1 MVRFLIDVTHQEAG
15 DSWQVQILDDGG
27 QPLND
32 GGGQPLRRLLRRA
45 GAGPEAFPLPPAG
58 PNDAHADLLAD
69 PTPLSQAY
77 YNLIGRT
84 PTPGQIEEFG
94 RYLFDTLIGAAAW
107 EAITSR
113 AANDLLELALR
124 LPVDDPVLNRLPW
137 EMMHGPDD
145 FLAALPGLAIT
156 RRVPDTADVSLEHL
170 DSPPRVL
177 FVIGVGLG
185 KDDIRPGA
193 EYLGLLRGLRYQSLT
208 LNHQLLLEA
217 STERLEVAVRL
228 FRPDVVHIVCHGVF
242 DQHGVYLELRDDDN
256 AQLPARVSPD
266 ILRDAL
272 RTSDNLPLP
281 RVVVLN
287 ACFTA
292 TVAPGAGGG
301 SQGELGVAGRVT
313 IPFAARLVQLGVPVV
328 SAMAGRVADQAC
340 RLFTRTFYESLLAG
354 GELVH
359 HAARG
364 RRAALRHGAG
374 PRASVDWAF
383 PALFLGE
390 GVPPNVRVEQRPS
403 ELQWHQIA
411 NNLPTEEPVFCGR
424 LQFLQWLGLLL
435 APGDSYKGLI
445 TRSPAGLQVLA
456 VSTRGA
462 DPPGDSGPRFG
473 RGRLLK
479 EMAIFAARHGHAPC
493 LLVHDRR
500 VQQKWHVTPRELMDA
515 LIFAAYDTATIF
527 GHADWWAQV
536 TQTILDGPDNL
547 PAEYPDPLRHLYA
560 RRDEPRYYHQVLAM
574 ALRADL
580 LDLLNRIR
588 QENNRPE
595 ARLLLLV
602 DDVHEMGEAAA
613 FFLHVLLG
621 NAGLRGARDDVCVVF
636 TTAGQAATG
645 QEPAIEL
652 IRDWLQKSPWAQ
664 PLTLKPFQPPLE
676 ERLAYETYLLH
687 WRDEDRTRPLVIP
700 HTAEPAAVDVLLGK
714 LRDCFQGIPSYLD
727 QKSHDAQLIISAYI
741 GMLDF
746 LTPENRPL
754 KFADDEDVVRKM
766 IEAGYE
772 PGA

>member
-1 MVRFLIDVTHQEAG
+1 MHFLIDVARHEASG
-15 DSWQVQILDDGG
+15 GWQVQVVDAAGQRLHDGE
-27 QPLND
+27 
-32 GGGQPLRRLLRRA
+32 GQPLRRLLRRA
-45 GAGPEAFPLPPAG
+45 GAGPLAMPLPPAG
-58 PNDAHADLLAD
+58 DDDAYAGLLAD
-69 PTPLSQAY
+69 PAPLTTIY
-77 YNLIGRT
+77 DKLVVRT
-84 PTPGQIEEFG
+84 PGPGQIEEFG
-94 RYLFDTLIGAAAW
+94 RYLFDTLIGARAW
-107 EAITSR
+107 EAIIAR
-113 AANDLLELALR
+113 AAGAPLELALR
-124 LPVDDPVLNRLPW
+124 LPMDDPALNRLPW

-145 FLAALPGLAIT
+145 FLVALPGLAIT
-156 RRVPDTADVSLEHL
+156 RRVPDTASVSLERL

-185 KDDIRPGA
+185 NDDIRPGA

-228 FRPDVVHIVCHGVF
+228 FRPDVVHIICHGVF
-242 DQHGVYLELRDDDN
+242 DQHGVYLELRDNDN
-256 AQLPARVSPD
+256 TQLPARVSPE
-266 ILRDAL
+266 ILRDAV
-272 RTSDNLPLP
+272 RTADNLPLP

-301 SQGELGVAGRVT
+301 SQGELRVAGQVT

-340 RLFTRTFYESLLAG
+340 RLFTRSFYESLLAG

-383 PALFLGE
+383 PTLFLGE
-390 GVPPNVRVEQRPS
+390 GVPQSVRVEQRPS
-403 ELQWHQIA
+403 ELQWLEVA

-424 LQFLQWLGLLL
+424 LHFLQWLGLLL

-479 EMAIFAARHGHAPC
+479 EMAIFAARHGHVPC

-500 VQQKWHVTPRELMDA
+500 VQKKWHVTPRELMDA
-515 LIFAAYDTATIF
+515 LVLAAYDTASIF
-527 GHADWWAQV
+527 GHAGWWAQV
-536 TQTILDGPDNL
+536 TQTVLDGPDNL
-547 PAEYPDPLRHLYA
+547 PDEYPDPMRHLYA
-560 RRDEPRYYHQVLAM
+560 RRDETRYYHQVLAM

-580 LDLLNRIR
+580 LDLLDLIR
-588 QENNRPE
+588 QENGTPE

-613 FFLHVLLG
+613 FFLHDLLG
-621 NAGLRGARDDVCVVF
+621 NSGLRGVRDDVCVVF
-636 TTAGQAATG
+636 TSAGQAATG

-652 IRDWLQKSPWAQ
+652 FRDWLQKSPWAQ

-687 WRDEDRTRPLVIP
+687 WRDENHARPLVIP
-700 HTAEPAAVDVLLGK
+700 HTAQTAAVDVLLGK
-714 LRDCFQGIPSYLD
+714 LRDCFQGIPSYLNV
-727 QKSHDAQLIISAYI
+727 KSHDAQLIISAYI